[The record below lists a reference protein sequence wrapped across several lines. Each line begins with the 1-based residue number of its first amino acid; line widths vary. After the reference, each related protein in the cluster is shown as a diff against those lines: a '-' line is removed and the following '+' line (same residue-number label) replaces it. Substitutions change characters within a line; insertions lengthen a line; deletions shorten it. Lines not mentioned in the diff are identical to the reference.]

1 MSHPAMLA
9 KIEGLKAVYELD
21 LTAAD
26 AHHLTEGDSHER
38 RPAEAGQP

>member
-1 MSHPAMLA
+1 MPSRARRRSRPRLLA

-26 AHHLTEGDSHER
+26 AHHLSEGD
-38 RPAEAGQP
+38 PP